1 MRSPALLLLL
11 LLTPKGEGEDAVAR
25 GFAAFREGR
34 PEAALAALERA
45 VLERREAAPAELHFD
60 VAIAALACGQPA
72 IAEAAAERALARGG
86 EPYRARRAFVRGSA
100 AFHEGELAAAE
111 AALPD
116 SDPTALDR
124 AIRSVEAARDAWKSA
139 ATSRA
144 DWPQARRNVERALRK
159 LDELARAKAA
169 RERKKAPAPNETPAG
184 SDPAARPPDDVRSNP
199 EASNAPSPAA
209 VPEVDLTPSQV
220 ERLLEILQRDEAA
233 KREQRRALRAARPA
247 AHPSER
253 DW

>member
-1 MRSPALLLLL
+1 MRSAALLLLLLL
-11 LLTPKGEGEDAVAR
+11 LLTPKGEGDDAVAR

-34 PEAALAALERA
+34 AEAALAELERA
-45 VLERREAAPAELHFD
+45 VRERGEAAPAELEFD
-60 VAIAALACGQPA
+60 MAIAALASGKTA
-72 IAEAAAERALARGG
+72 LAEAAAERAFARGG

-124 AIRSVEAARDAWKSA
+124 AIRSVAAARDAWKVA

-159 LDELARAKAA
+159 QDELARAKAA
-169 RERKKAPAPNETPAG
+169 RDRKKAPAPDETPPG
-184 SDPAARPPDDVRSNP
+184 PDPSAKPPDEPRPNP
-199 EASNAPSPAA
+199 EASNAPPA
-209 VPEVDLTPSQV
+209 VPEVDLTPSQI